1 MSFDYGCSVLKCF
14 INGKVMSAMALFSET
29 TKEDYWMLIICN
41 VEIKICIPK
50 ECICHQLG
58 NINTIHDFLLFDCLE
73 FHVL

>member
-1 MSFDYGCSVLKCF
+1 
-14 INGKVMSAMALFSET
+14 
-29 TKEDYWMLIICN
+29 MLIICN